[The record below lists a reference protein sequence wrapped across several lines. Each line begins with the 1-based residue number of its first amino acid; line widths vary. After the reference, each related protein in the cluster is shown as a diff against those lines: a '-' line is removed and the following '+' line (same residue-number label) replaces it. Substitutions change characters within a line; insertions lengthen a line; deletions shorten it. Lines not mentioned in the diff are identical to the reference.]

1 MERHDRIGRR
11 LKLRD
16 LHTLVTVVRRGSMA
30 KAAAELAVTQPAV
43 SRIIAD
49 MEHMLGV
56 RLLDRKPQGVEP
68 TLFGH
73 ALLKCGD
80 SVFEDLRHAV
90 REIDSLADPTAG
102 DVRIGGGGTMVEG
115 LLPAAVESLSRQYPK
130 IVFHVTLAPNT
141 AYQYDEL
148 RARKLDLIIGRIPQ
162 ALAQDD
168 LNIEILFDE
177 PIFVVAGARNPW
189 TRRRRIALADL
200 VDEPWV
206 LPPGDTVPGSFVRE
220 LFRVSGIELPRRGA
234 LCGSLQFTYALMA
247 TGRYLGLFP
256 KSLLHFGGS
265 RFALKV
271 LPIKLPITPPPVGI
285 VTLKNRTIPPAA
297 KLFIDCVR
305 TVAKPLAKPAKQRA

>member
-43 SRIIAD
+43 SRVIAD

-56 RLLDRKPQGVEP
+56 RLLDRKPQGVESTP
-68 TLFGH
+68 FGD
-73 ALLKCGD
+73 ALLKWGD
-80 SVFEDLRHAV
+80 GIFEDLRHAV
-90 REIDSLADPTAG
+90 REIESLADPASGELWIGATAP
-102 DVRIGGGGTMVEG
+102 VLEG
-115 LLPAAVESLSRQYPK
+115 LLPAVVDRFSREYPR
-130 IVFHVTLAPNT
+130 VLFQVTLAPAT
-141 AYQYDEL
+141 AHHLDEL

-177 PIFVVAGARNPW
+177 PVFVVAGARNPW
-189 TRRRRIALADL
+189 TRRRRIELADL
-200 VDEPWV
+200 VSEPWV
-206 LPPGDTVPGSFVRE
+206 LPQPETGFGAFVRE
-220 LFRVSGIELPRRGA
+220 VFRASGIEFPRHGA
-234 LCGSLQFTYALMA
+234 LCNSLQFTYMLMA

-256 KSLLHFGGS
+256 RSLLHFSGN
-265 RFALKV
+265 RFSLKV